1 MAEWIGIGRRARRCY
16 GFDEIAL
23 VPGTVSLNPAEV
35 DASWSIAPSTRPGGL
50 ARDPAHRDAPGGLHF
65 RVPIIASAMDGV
77 VDVTFA
83 AAMGKLGG
91 LAVLNLD
98 GVQAR
103 YDDPSEAIAQL
114 IQGDVEE
121 TTNIVQQLYK
131 TPIKEALIAKRV
143 EEIKAANV
151 PCAVSTIPQNAERFG
166 AIAQEAGADLFVVQS
181 TVTTARHLATAYTP
195 VDFARFTS
203 AMKIPVIIGNCVT
216 HEQGLELME
225 TGIDGLLVGVGPG
238 AACTTRGVLGVGV
251 PQVTATVDLAS
262 ARDFYCKKTGRY
274 VPIITDGGMR
284 NGGDICKAFAC
295 GSDAVMVGSAF
306 AKAKEA
312 PGRGYHWGMA
322 YPHSSLPRGTRI
334 YVGTTGTLEQI
345 LFGPAQTDDG
355 SQNLMGALTT
365 CMGTVG
371 AADIKAFQ
379 MTEIIIAP
387 SIQTEGKIFQ
397 QVQRVGMARKGA
409 TEQPADGRSRAS
421 GTARPHARR

>member
-23 VPGTVSLNPAEV
+23 VPGTTTMNPTEV
-35 DASWSIAPSTRPGGL
+35 DTSWQL
-50 ARDPAHRDAPGGLHF
+50 RDLKF
-65 RVPIIASAMDGV
+65 RVPIMASAMDGV

-83 AAMGKLGG
+83 IEMGRLGG

-98 GVQAR
+98 GIQTR
-103 YDDPSEAIAQL
+103 YEDPAEVVAKL
-114 IQGDVEE
+114 IRGDVEE
-121 TTNIVQQLYK
+121 ATNSVQRLYK
-131 TPIKEALIAKRV
+131 EPIKEQLIAKRV
-143 EEIKAANV
+143 EQIKAAKV
-151 PCAVSTIPQNAERFG
+151 PCAVSTIPQNAARFG
-166 AIAQEAGADLFVVQS
+166 AIAQEAGADVFVVQS
-181 TVTTARHLATAYTP
+181 TVTTSKHIATTYKP
-195 VDFARFTS
+195 LDFTTFIRS
-203 AMKIPVIIGNCVT
+203 MKIPVIAGNVVT
-216 HEQGLELME
+216 YEQSVELME
-225 TGIDGLLVGVGPG
+225 TGISALLVGVGPG

-251 PQVTATVDLAS
+251 PQVTATVDCAS
-262 ARDFYCKKTGRY
+262 ARDFYHKKSGRY

-312 PGRGYHWGMA
+312 PGHGHHWGMA
-322 YPHSSLPRGTRI
+322 YPHASLPRGTRI

-365 CMGTVG
+365 CLGTVG
-371 AADIKAFQ
+371 AKDIKAFQ
-379 MTEIIIAP
+379 LTEIIIAP

-397 QVQRVGMARKGA
+397 QVQRVGMARKGTA
-409 TEQPADGRSRAS
+409 QAPANGRKSRLS
-421 GTARPHARR
+421 RT